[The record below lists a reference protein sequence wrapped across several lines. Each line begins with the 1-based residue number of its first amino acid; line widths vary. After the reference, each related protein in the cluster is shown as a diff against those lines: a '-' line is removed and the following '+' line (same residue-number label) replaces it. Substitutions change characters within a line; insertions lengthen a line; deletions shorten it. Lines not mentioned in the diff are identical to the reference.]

1 LTKFAGIRAV
11 CWWAARVSEIS
22 DSWIVDTGA
31 THHMTSDA
39 SGLTNTHPSPVK
51 TIAFGGGEA
60 VKVLCHGDL
69 RVTSVV
75 RGSSVYLT
83 LKNVLLLEK
92 LTYNLLSA
100 PTMTAKGVDVRV
112 RGDKC
117 TFEDQ
122 GRVIIEAAKDE
133 GLFKAILQPSDK

>member
-1 LTKFAGIRAV
+1 
-11 CWWAARVSEIS
+11 
-22 DSWIVDTGA
+22 
-31 THHMTSDA
+31 MTSDS

-51 TIAFGGGEA
+51 TIALGGGEA
-60 VKVLCHGDL
+60 VKVLCQGDL

-75 RGSSVYLT
+75 RGSSVDLT

-92 LTYNLLSA
+92 LTYNLLSV
-100 PTMTAKGVDVRV
+100 PTMTAKGVSVCV

-117 TFEDQ
+117 TVEDH

-133 GLFKAILQPSDK
+133 GLFKAILQPADS